1 MIANCDLDKYYKA
14 LDRYV
19 NKQSVVYNH
28 LTSEL

>member
-14 LDRYV
+14 LDRCV
-19 NKQSVVYNH
+19 NKQNVVYSH